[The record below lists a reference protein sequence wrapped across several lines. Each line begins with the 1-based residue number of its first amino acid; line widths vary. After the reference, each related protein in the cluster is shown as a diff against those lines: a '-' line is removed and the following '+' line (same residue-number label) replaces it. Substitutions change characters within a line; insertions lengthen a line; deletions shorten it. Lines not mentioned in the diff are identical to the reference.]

1 MGKKN
6 PRVDEYIAKAPAFA
20 KPILV
25 EIRERVHAACPDV
38 EETIKWRQ
46 PSFEYKGL
54 MCGMAAFK
62 EHCVFGYWKAPLVL
76 GAAAEGAN
84 AMGYRDK
91 ITSVADLPSK
101 SAFRAHV
108 RKAMELNEAG
118 ITVERPVKER
128 KPEIVVPADFAAA
141 VNKNKKARATF
152 DTFSPSH
159 RREYI
164 EWVTEAKTDAT
175 RATRLQQTV
184 EWLAEGKPRNWKYM
198 SA

>member
-62 EHCVFGYWKAPLVL
+62 EHCVFGY
-76 GAAAEGAN
+76 
-84 AMGYRDK
+84 
-91 ITSVADLPSK
+91 
-101 SAFRAHV
+101 
-108 RKAMELNEAG
+108 
-118 ITVERPVKER
+118 
-128 KPEIVVPADFAAA
+128 
-141 VNKNKKARATF
+141 
-152 DTFSPSH
+152 
-159 RREYI
+159 
-164 EWVTEAKTDAT
+164 
-175 RATRLQQTV
+175 
-184 EWLAEGKPRNWKYM
+184 
-198 SA
+198 